1 MAGFTVLF
9 PLAAGDGANEEVQG
23 VANTQYNPGD
33 MVAVVADLATKV
45 TATGKGTHI
54 VIARIT
60 PADEVRP
67 GTINLVG
74 TKGELLSCVPVAGDK
89 VVLRSSLKGNSAPPI
104 NGVACNSNADPS
116 SLLVTFAGSTN
127 DFTNG
132 QCYVPEIGQQRLITA
147 DSVNT
152 GVHTFTVAPA
162 FRRAPTT
169 GDTVIAV
176 PFSKGATTVKFSA
189 TNPHEGIG
197 CAVAD
202 KAGGNNKIY
211 DVDLAKLLVFSS
223 CPDSE

>member
-1 MAGFTVLF
+1 MAGFRVRF
-9 PLAAGDGANEEVQG
+9 PLASGAGANEEIQG

-33 MVAVVADLATKV
+33 MVNVVAGVATKV
-45 TATGKGTHI
+45 AATGKGTHI
-54 VIARIT
+54 VVARIT

-67 GTINLVG
+67 GTFNFVG
-74 TKGELLSCVPVAGDK
+74 TKGELLSCVPVSGDL
-89 VVLRSSLKGNSAPPI
+89 VVLESNLKGNSAPPI
-104 NGVACNSNADPS
+104 NGLACNANADPS
-116 SLLVTFAGSTN
+116 SLLVTAAGSAN
-127 DFTNG
+127 DYLNG
-132 QCYVPEIGQQRLITA
+132 QCYVPELNQQRLITA
-147 DSVNT
+147 DAVDT

-162 FRRAPTT
+162 FRRAPTI

-202 KAGGNNKIY
+202 KAGGNNKIF
-211 DVDLAKLLVFSS
+211 DVDLARLLVFST